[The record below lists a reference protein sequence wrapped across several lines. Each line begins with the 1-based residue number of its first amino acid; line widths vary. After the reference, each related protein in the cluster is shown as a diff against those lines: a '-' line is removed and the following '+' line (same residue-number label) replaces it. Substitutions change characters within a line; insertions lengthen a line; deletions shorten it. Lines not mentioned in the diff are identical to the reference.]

1 MTKREIAI
9 TVAKK
14 LNVTQK
20 IAAQVLDSLIEEMKA
35 ALSRGERIEIRDF
48 GVFSVRDA
56 KEKKARNPR
65 TNEVVIVPARKRIKF
80 VPGKRMKEL
89 AHRLTD

>member
-48 GVFSVRDA
+48 GVFSVREA

-89 AHRLTD
+89 AHELTD

>member
-20 IAAQVLDSLIEEMKA
+20 VAAQVLDALIEEMRQT
-35 ALSRGERIEIRDF
+35 LSRGERIEIRDF
-48 GVFSVRDA
+48 GVFSVRKA
-56 KEKKARNPR
+56 KQKLARNPR
-65 TNEVVIVPARKRIKF
+65 TNQEVIVPARKRIKF
-80 VPGKRMKEL
+80 VPGKRMKAL
-89 AHRLTD
+89 SMDLSD

>member
-9 TVAKK
+9 AVAKK
-14 LNVTQK
+14 LKVTQK
-20 IAAQVLDSLIEEMKA
+20 TAAEVLDALIDEMKS
-35 ALSRGERIEIRDF
+35 ALGQGERIEIRDF

-56 KEKKARNPR
+56 KKKKARNPR

-89 AHRLTD
+89 AQRLSQ